1 MVRFINCVR
10 RRADITPA
18 EFRRFWKDPKFD
30 ALIRKTLEIY
40 KAVKSSKSLA
50 LQVEAS
56 DKIQETRGSALPYDG
71 IIEYWWNSGADIVDI
86 FESPE
91 AQALSEETNAFQSQ
105 FVDFEGSTLSFTEA

>member
-1 MVRFINCVR
+1 MVRFINCIR
-10 RRADITPA
+10 RRADITPT

-30 ALIRKTLEIY
+30 DLIQKTLETY

-50 LQVEAS
+50 LQIEAS
-56 DKIQETRGSALPYDG
+56 EKIQEARQSALPYDG
-71 IIEYWWNSGADIVDI
+71 IIEYWWNSGAEIIDI

-91 AQALSEETNAFQSQ
+91 AQALSEEMNVFQLQ